1 MASILLVC
9 ILIVAFCISSFV
21 FSIAVPLE
29 MYDLVQMPKENFCS
43 TSLKLIMMPKPIL
56 SSGPNDS
63 LLKLPA
69 NDQFQNFRKF
79 LKRKK
84 DTDILRFKLDTQ
96 LTITWNFDNEYVI
109 DNVDI
114 KSCSSP
120 TLIHGFGQVKDY
132 AATLSTKPMTKA
144 GFR

>member
-1 MASILLVC
+1 
-9 ILIVAFCISSFV
+9 
-21 FSIAVPLE
+21 
-29 MYDLVQMPKENFCS
+29 MYDLVQNVQG
-43 TSLKLIMMPKPIL
+43 KLQYVPEIDNEVLSKPIL

-79 LKRKK
+79 FKRKK

-96 LTITWNFDNEYVI
+96 LTITWKFDNEYVI

-114 KSCSSP
+114 KSCSS
-120 TLIHGFGQVKDY
+120 
-132 AATLSTKPMTKA
+132 A
-144 GFR
+144 